1 MQLQLE
7 SSPGSPGDRSLEVY
21 YQPIRSL
28 ASGEIVG
35 CEALARWNH
44 PIHGPISPDLFIP
57 LAEDT
62 GLIDTLGRWVLKRS
76 CEEAS
81 NWFKSTGREVAVSV
95 NIAPQ
100 QFLSGQLPELV
111 RATLVDTG
119 LPAHLLKL
127 EITERSLLE
136 DREAELSALENLRA
150 LGVSIVIDDF
160 GTGYSSFDYL
170 IRFAVDEIKLDRSFI
185 DRIDSDSHL
194 RKVVHAMVSLAHN
207 LEIGVTAE
215 GIEREE
221 QLLLLKGIQCDRGQG
236 YLLQRWRPR
245 ESLPS

>member
-7 SSPGSPGDRSLEVY
+7 SSLQEATGDRSLEVY

-28 ASGEIVG
+28 ASGKIVG

-44 PIHGPISPDLFIP
+44 LIHGPISPDLFIP

-62 GLIDTLGRWVLKRS
+62 GLIDTLGRWVLKLHVRS
-76 CEEAS
+76 L

-100 QFLSGQLPELV
+100 QFTQGGQLPELV

-150 LGVSIVIDDF
+150 WASVL
-160 GTGYSSFDYL
+160 
-170 IRFAVDEIKLDRSFI
+170 
-185 DRIDSDSHL
+185 
-194 RKVVHAMVSLAHN
+194 
-207 LEIGVTAE
+207 
-215 GIEREE
+215 
-221 QLLLLKGIQCDRGQG
+221 
-236 YLLQRWRPR
+236 
-245 ESLPS
+245 